1 MGARGGLNFLGG
13 NEFRLRQ
20 GFGTAKTLGRATRRG
35 LRWAHSSAG

>member
-1 MGARGGLNFLGG
+1 MGARGGLDFLGG

-20 GFGTAKTLGRATRRG
+20 GFGAAKTLGRATRRD